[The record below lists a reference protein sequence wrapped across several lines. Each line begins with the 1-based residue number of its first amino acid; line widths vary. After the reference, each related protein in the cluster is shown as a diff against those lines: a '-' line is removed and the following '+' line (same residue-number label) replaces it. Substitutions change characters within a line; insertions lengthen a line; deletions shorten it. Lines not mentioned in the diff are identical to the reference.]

1 MIQRAKF
8 LKEPLLHFLVIGAV
22 LFGVYAW
29 LNRDGGNA
37 GVQQVRL
44 AETDVSWLKDTF
56 AQEHQRQPNEQELR
70 GLVRE
75 FVKEKLLARQAQELG
90 LDKDDIVVRRRL
102 AQKMTFLLQDDSRN
116 AKPSDDDLHRL
127 YQAQQKQLEDSQS
140 NQAQNNQAASNQAQ
154 VETRTLLTR
163 PRISFKHIFFSRD
176 QRADAAADARQ
187 ALRELTQPDRTPP
200 AAAIGDRPSIKAEFH
215 NVDERAVANQFGAKF
230 AARIFALEPGAWQ
243 GPIESVQGVHL
254 VRITERVPAQLRP
267 FDEIRDE
274 LAAMWQEQ
282 NQRENEER
290 YFVGLLKKY
299 QVVPDDG
306 VRALVS
312 AALGE
317 QTTET
322 KGVAP
327 SGATP

>member
-1 MIQRAKF
+1 MIGRAQF

-22 LFGVYAW
+22 LFGAYAW

-44 AETDVSWLKDTF
+44 AESDVGWLKETF
-56 AQEHQRQPNEQELR
+56 ALERQRQPTAEELR
-70 GLVRE
+70 GLVRD
-75 FVKEKLLARQAQELG
+75 FVKETLLARQAQELG

-116 AKPSDDDLHRL
+116 AAPSEDDLRRL
-127 YQAQQKQLEDSQS
+127 YEAQQNQIQDSQAQS
-140 NQAQNNQAASNQAQ
+140 NQARSGPQ
-154 VETRTLLTR
+154 TLFTR

-187 ALRELTQPDRTPP
+187 ALQELSQPDGAAR
-200 AAAIGDRPSIKAEFH
+200 AAALGDRASIKPELR

-243 GPIESVQGVHL
+243 GPIESSQGVHL
-254 VRITERVPAQLRP
+254 VRITERLPAQLRP
-267 FDEIRDE
+267 FAEIREE
-274 LAAMWQEQ
+274 LVEMWQEQ
-282 NQRENEER
+282 NQRASEER

-299 QVVPDDG
+299 QVVPDES
-306 VRALVS
+306 VKALVS
-312 AALGE
+312 AALAE
-317 QTTET
+317 
-322 KGVAP
+322 
-327 SGATP
+327 